1 MAVSYTHL
9 TGPRAPHVS
18 KICLRQDLGKLG
30 DTQEQSALAE
40 AFPGN
45 LPTSGGD
52 VMVVVKEYSQARSV
66 HQVFTAWPAGLCGVN
81 LHPEPPVGS
90 LHPRRFMAVS
100 DRSHIARQAEE
111 QYAARS
117 TLKVALPPT
126 TTVPGSSTLDP
137 ERDAY
142 ARVRDPLFGRRTP
155 QRLQ

>member
-81 LHPEPPVGS
+81 LQLEPW
-90 LHPRRFMAVS
+90 
-100 DRSHIARQAEE
+100 Q
-111 QYAARS
+111 
-117 TLKVALPPT
+117 
-126 TTVPGSSTLDP
+126 
-137 ERDAY
+137 
-142 ARVRDPLFGRRTP
+142 
-155 QRLQ
+155 